1 MTLRTSGLD
10 WLAQN
15 AGSGNCFTSSGVS
28 YRDADGVLHTGGT
41 KDVVNAFLV
50 ANMVGKQSATIIAG
64 TNYTGFKSINGGVD
78 LAIPD
83 VSEAADRQAD
93 GGTYPKYCV
102 GTTPPPTVCTPGAKR
117 CKDAN
122 TVEQC
127 KSDGSGWVTV
137 QTCGTGY
144 KCVGGSCVPEGTPT
158 PPPTDQP
165 VTGPLEVYVGG
176 GESCDPGTPSVTLD
190 TSEAY
195 AFFKSTPHEYIGV
208 GGIMVHNTDINC
220 RAYFAWEA
228 RIWDGYG
235 YTTCP
240 ATDPIHQEINR
251 FLAEAGKR
259 PLSLKRLDASGTDEI
274 WGSFEVLPA
283 MEGEYTLCLS
293 LWGNFDYEALIAEL
307 NAVGYYDKI

>member
-1 MTLRTSGLD
+1 MGVLTMTLKTNGLN

-15 AGSGNCFTSSGVS
+15 AGSGNCFASSGIN
-28 YRDADGVLHTGGT
+28 YRDADGVSHTGGT
-41 KDVVNAFLV
+41 KDVVNAFVV
-50 ANMVGKQSATIIAG
+50 ANMVGKTTATIIAG
-64 TNYTGFKSINGGVD
+64 THYNNFKEINDDVD
-78 LAIPD
+78 LAIGD
-83 VSEAADRQAD
+83 VAEAADREAD
-93 GGTYPKYCV
+93 GGTYPRYCV
-102 GTTPPPTVCTPGAKR
+102 AGTMVCTPGNKR
-117 CKDAN
+117 CKN
-122 TVEQC
+122 STTIEQC
-127 KSDGSGWVTV
+127 KADGSGWQDV
-137 QTCGTGY
+137 QVCPSGYTCQNGE
-144 KCVGGSCVPEGTPT
+144 CVEEG
-158 PPPTDQP
+158 DKP

-176 GESCDPGTPSVTLD
+176 GQSCDPGTPSVTLD

-208 GGIMVHNTDINC
+208 GGIMVHNKHNTC

-240 ATDPIHQEINR
+240 TTDPIHQEINR

-274 WGSFEVLPA
+274 WGSFETLPT

-307 NAVGYYDKI
+307 NAEGYFDKI